1 MTFRITERSI
11 AANTLYGLQSS
22 QARLGQLQAQMSGG
36 KAISRPSDSPTGT
49 ASAMQLRSDLRLAAQ
64 HARNAQDGTAWLGTL
79 DSALTGSINLVQQAR
94 DLTLQGMSAGSADSP
109 AAREAVAV
117 QIDGLRQSLL
127 AQANTTHLGRPVF
140 GGTTAG
146 SQAYDA
152 AGNYLGDDGAVLRTV
167 APGTRVRVDASGPAA
182 FGIPPTGVFGV
193 LATISA
199 HLRSDPS
206 ALAGDLDALDTAATG
221 MRAQLAGVGTRYT
234 QLTQLGQ
241 TATDRQDNMTA
252 QLSEIEDID
261 LPKTIIDLQ
270 LQQTAYQAALAA
282 TAKVV
287 QPSLADYLR

>member
-1 MTFRITERSI
+1 MTIRITERSG
-11 AANTLYGLQSS
+11 AANALYGLQTS
-22 QARLGQLQAQMSGG
+22 QARLARLQQQLSSG

-49 ASAMQLRSDLRLAAQ
+49 ASAMLLRGDLRLAAQ
-64 HARNAQDGTAWLGTL
+64 HARNAQDGVAWLGTL
-79 DSALTGSINLVQQAR
+79 DSTLTGSVGLVQQAR
-94 DLTLQGMSAGSADSP
+94 DLTLQGMSAGSADSA

-146 SQAYDA
+146 SQAYDQ
-152 AGNYLGDDGAVLRTV
+152 AGNYVGDDGSVLRTV
-167 APGTRVRVDASGPAA
+167 GEGTRVRVDASGPAT
-182 FGIPPTGVFGV
+182 FGVWPTGVFDV
-193 LATISA
+193 LAAIAA
-199 HLRSDPS
+199 HLRGDPS
-206 ALAGDLDALDTAATG
+206 ALATDIDALDTATTG
-221 MRAQLAGVGTRYT
+221 MRAQLASVGTRYT

-241 TATDRQDNMTA
+241 TATDRQADLTA
-252 QLSEIEDID
+252 QLSDVEDID

-282 TAKVV
+282 TAKIV